1 MRDVILFDLDH
12 TLSASWRRDHML
24 GNCSWDEYHAEG
36 MRDEPC
42 EDTGFLVRLMAL
54 SVIGPFNFDF
64 QIVGITGRSEKFREP
79 TVKWCIEREIPLND
93 LLMRPDNDFRDN
105 PTVKMDLLARTYG
118 SNWQERIICLFE
130 DSDETVAAFREAGV
144 TVLQVFHRRNVS

>member
-36 MRDEPC
+36 MHDEPC
-42 EDTGFLVRLMAL
+42 EDTVRLLRLLAL
-54 SVIGPFNFDF
+54 GDETDLEGSVR
-64 QIVGITGRSEKFREP
+64 VGITGRTEKFREP
-79 TVKWCIEREIPLND
+79 TVKWCIEHGIPLD
-93 LLMRPDNDFRDN
+93 ELLMRPSGDFRDN

-118 SNWQERIICLFE
+118 SNWQERIVCLFE
-130 DSDETVAAFREAGV
+130 DSDETVAAFREVGV